1 MKSLFTAHATATGG
15 RNGHSEASDKT
26 VSVELSI
33 PKEMGGPGKPGTT
46 TPEHLFAVGYAAC
59 FGSAL
64 EFVARQK
71 KASAAGSSIT
81 AHVTIGAKDGG
92 GFQLAV
98 ELEALVP
105 GHSQADAEAL
115 VAEAHEVCPYSN
127 ATRGNVE
134 VKLTT
139 RV

>member
-1 MKSLFTAHATATGG
+1 MKPLFTAHALATGG
-15 RNGHSEASDKT
+15 RNGHSEASDK
-26 VSVELSI
+26 SVVVDLSI
-33 PKEMGGPGKPGTT
+33 PKEMGGPGIPGTT

-71 KASAAGSSIT
+71 KISVEGLSIT
-81 AHVTIGAKDGG
+81 SHVTIGAKDGG

-98 ELEALVP
+98 ELEAYVP
-105 GHSQADAEAL
+105 GHAQSDAAAL
-115 VAEAHEVCPYSN
+115 VAEAHTVCPYSN
-127 ATRGNVE
+127 ATRGNIE